1 MLNEWTEFLQYTRP
15 VSYTATGKRDN
26 SYLGRFTYTTLTDFE
41 GMARILTIIA
51 RGYLFHDE
59 NGNVLDGNAKARIE
73 LVRRALL
80 AWCSIPDSKNAT
92 PKEEWQYR
100 TDFREYCG
108 EFPNLVDENGSGWF
122 YRHVHGVID
131 FVRDNPNLVSKTA
144 QSNCEA
150 LAGGFDKEWRNK
162 VKQFQTPIFSRSTK
176 GAWVLRLDDVL
187 ADALELGELRRDEVV
202 LSDEEIQAVAALIPK
217 DIPAEVIHT
226 LIAYYRANKPEDSD
240 WVVLPVA
247 SFDAYF
253 GSTNF
258 SHKWLVK
265 IPDTVLIREK
275 QSFGVCR
282 FKLNLCRY

>member
-1 MLNEWTEFLQYTRP
+1 MLNEWTEFLQYTSP
-15 VSYTATGKRDN
+15 VTYTAAGKRDN
-26 SYLGRFTYTTLTDFE
+26 SYLGRFTYTTLTGFE
-41 GMARILTIIA
+41 GMARILTILA

-59 NGNVLDGNAKARIE
+59 NGNVLDGNPKTRIE

-80 AWCSIPDSKNAT
+80 AWCSTPDSKNAT
-92 PKEEWQYR
+92 PKEVWQYR
-100 TDFREYCG
+100 TDFREYSG
-108 EFPNLVDENGSGWF
+108 DFPNLVDENGGGWF

-131 FVRDNPNLVSKTA
+131 FVRDKPNLVSKTA
-144 QSNCEA
+144 QNNCEA
-150 LAGGFDKEWRNK
+150 VANGFDKEWRNK

-187 ADALELGELRRDEVV
+187 ADALELGALRRDEVV
-202 LSDEEIQAVAALIPK
+202 LSDEEIQAVAALITK
-217 DIPAEVIHT
+217 DVPAAVIHT

-282 FKLNLCRY
+282 FKVSI

>member
-1 MLNEWTEFLQYTRP
+1 MLNEWTEFLQYISL
-15 VSYTATGKRDN
+15 VNYTATGKRDN
-26 SYLGRFTYTTLTDFE
+26 SYLGRFTYTTLTNFE

-59 NGNVLDGNAKARIE
+59 NGNALEGNPKARIE
-73 LVRRALL
+73 FARRALL
-80 AWCSIPDSKNAT
+80 AWCSIPDSKKAI

-100 TDFREYCG
+100 TDFREYNG
-108 EFPNLVDENGSGWF
+108 EFPMLIDENGGGWF
-122 YRHVHGVID
+122 YRHVHGIID
-131 FVRDNPNLVSKTA
+131 FVSDNPTLVSKTA

-150 LAGGFDKEWRNK
+150 LANGFDKEWRNK

-176 GAWVLRLDDVL
+176 GAWVLRFDDIL
-187 ADALELGELRRDEVV
+187 ADALELGTLRKDEIS
-202 LSDEEIQAVAALIPK
+202 LSPKDIQAVATLTPK
-217 DIPAEVIHT
+217 DISNEVIQT

-247 SFDAYF
+247 SFDAFF

-265 IPDTVLIREK
+265 IPDAIMTREK

-282 FKLNLCRY
+282 YRVNI